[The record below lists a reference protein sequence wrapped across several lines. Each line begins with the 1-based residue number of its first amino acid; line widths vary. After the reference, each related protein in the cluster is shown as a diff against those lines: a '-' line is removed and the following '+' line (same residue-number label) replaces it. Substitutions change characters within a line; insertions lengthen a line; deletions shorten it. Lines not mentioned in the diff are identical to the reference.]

1 MSLYKTSRSD
11 VVDHLHSTK
20 YVKTKET
27 CTNYIGSVV
36 NYKIS
41 AGGRMDGWMA
51 VLLSWQMHFN
61 AIRVDRP

>member
-20 YVKTKET
+20 YVKTKKT
-27 CTNYIGSVV
+27 RTNYIGSVV

-41 AGGRMDGWMA
+41 AGGRMDGGA
-51 VLLSWQMHFN
+51 IELAN
-61 AIRVDRP
+61 ALQRNPCG

>member
-41 AGGRMDGWMA
+41 AGVRMDGG
-51 VLLSWQMHFN
+51 
-61 AIRVDRP
+61 AIE